1 MSDAKTVTLWVSKWH
16 LLTSF
21 CYRFRIRHFWNDI
34 LRKKFLNG
42 SLKPVLKGFCMKVKI
57 EWLDRFSKRSL
68 CSKMTFAVVRKKL
81 FTLKLK
87 FLVILF
93 CSPEVGLSPHIKFA
107 GQSAP
112 SPELAVFEN
121 RLIVIFETRVQVLV
135 QVLLISYEVV
145 PGPGMCFLSWTGPY
159 GSKLTVH
166 KYYELI

>member
-21 CYRFRIRHFWNDI
+21 CYRFRIRHFWAIFFD
-34 LRKKFLNG
+34 KVFLNG
-42 SLKPVLKGFCMKVKI
+42 SLEPVLKGFCMKMKI
-57 EWLDRFSKRSL
+57 EPFYRLSPRSL
-68 CSKMTFAVVRKKL
+68 RSKMTFAVVRKKL

-121 RLIVIFETRVQVLV
+121 RLIVIFETRVQVLLRV
-135 QVLLISYEVV
+135 GNNAITILLLKDLCS
-145 PGPGMCFLSWTGPY
+145 
-159 GSKLTVH
+159 GSIACH
-166 KYYELI
+166 HPA

>member
-21 CYRFRIRHFWNDI
+21 CYRFRIRNFCVTIFD
-34 LRKKFLNG
+34 KKFLKG
-42 SLKPVLKGFCMKVKI
+42 SLKPELAGFYIKMKI
-57 EWLDRFSKRSL
+57 EPFYRLSPRSL
-68 CSKMTFAVVRKKL
+68 RSKMTFAVGRKKL

-112 SPELAVFEN
+112 SPELAVSEN
-121 RLIVIFETRVQVLV
+121 RLIVIFETRVQF
-135 QVLLISYEVV
+135 LL
-145 PGPGMCFLSWTGPY
+145 
-159 GSKLTVH
+159 
-166 KYYELI
+166 